1 MMDNIS
7 RVIMTFDNYQL
18 KAISTNLS
26 RENKFEE
33 LMQQVLGLADE
44 AGEVQSIFKKWI
56 RDNDAVFAELDTE
69 SVKKEMGDVLWYIAV
84 IAHDLGISLNDLA
97 QTNVDKL
104 ASRLERG
111 QLAGSGDN
119 R

>member
-1 MMDNIS
+1 
-7 RVIMTFDNYQL
+7 MTFDEYQAL
-18 KAISTNLS
+18 ALRTNLAKEDLF
-26 RENKFEE
+26 RE

-44 AGEVQSIFKKWI
+44 AGEVQAIFKKWI
-56 RDNDAVFAELDTE
+56 RDQDADFNLLDRE
-69 SVKKEMGDVLWYIAV
+69 KIKKEMGDVLWYIAV

-97 QTNVDKL
+97 QTNIDKL

-111 QLAGSGDN
+111 TLTGSGDD